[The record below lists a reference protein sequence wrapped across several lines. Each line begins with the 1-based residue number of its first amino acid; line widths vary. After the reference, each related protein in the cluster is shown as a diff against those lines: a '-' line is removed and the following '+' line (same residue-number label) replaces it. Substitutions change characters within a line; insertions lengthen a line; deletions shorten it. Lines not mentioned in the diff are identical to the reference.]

1 MKNEVIDIIEDNIQ
15 YLADILT
22 RGKYFYNGDGEFDLS
37 AFRKYQWRIYGK
49 IELAY
54 ELDIITVA
62 ENVDY
67 HKRVRELRRLV
78 P

>member
-15 YLADILT
+15 YLADLLT
-22 RGKYFYNGDGEFDLS
+22 RDKYFCDGCGEFDLPT
-37 AFRKYQWRIYGK
+37 FRKFQWRIYGK

-54 ELDIITVA
+54 ELDIITLL
-62 ENVDY
+62 EHEEY
-67 HKRVRELRRLV
+67 IERVRKLRRLV

>member
-15 YLADILT
+15 YLADLLSHHQ
-22 RGKYFYNGDGEFDLS
+22 YFYDGDGEFDLS

-54 ELDIITVA
+54 ELDIITLL
-62 ENVDY
+62 EQEEY
-67 HKRVRELRRLV
+67 KKRVRELRRLA